1 MRMRRVAIA
10 VWRGCVSTTLDFA
23 SNLLLVDVEG
33 RKQTARKEVC
43 LESASPQ
50 ATALRL
56 EEQGVGVVICGAIS
70 RWLAHNLE
78 MRGMRVIPFVSG
90 QVEDVI
96 QAFAKGTLDD
106 GKFLL
111 AGCPP
116 GARRAWRCRRRR
128 GNPRWT

>member
-23 SNLLLVDVEG
+23 SNLLLVDMEG
-33 RKQTARKEVC
+33 EKETARTEIC
-43 LESASPQ
+43 LQGASPQ
-50 ATALRL
+50 QTALRL
-56 EEQGVGVVICGAIS
+56 EEQGVGAVICGAIS
-70 RWLAHNLE
+70 CWLARNLE

-96 QAFAKGTLDD
+96 KAFAMGTLDD
-106 GKFLL
+106 GEFLM
-111 AGCPP
+111 AGCLP